1 MREFEWE
8 NTSSNTKDNSTQNS
22 LDWQEKKKNT
32 AFYRQIQINVM
43 IQVRQVPFSA
53 QVLSIVQLTAT
64 E

>member
-22 LDWQEKKKNT
+22 LDWQEKKKKNT

-43 IQVRQVPFSA
+43 I
-53 QVLSIVQLTAT
+53 
-64 E
+64 